1 MKQPNV
7 TVLAID
13 DSQDILFAISAICE
27 LEGWETICTSD
38 AYEAINVVKQ
48 RKPDIVLVD
57 YHMPRMDGIE
67 VVRNIRAVDAE
78 IPILVLTIES
88 SRQVAEAFFEAGAD
102 DFALKPIKPVDLIS
116 RIRLHLRVAGMA
128 PQRGAEKP
136 ETSHTAE
143 EYGKGIT
150 PATLSI
156 ICDFMNKQT
165 EAMTLND
172 ISAGCGIA
180 YQTAYRYLTYLVG
193 EGSVNVY
200 SEYGKQGRPK
210 QKYILK

>member
-1 MKQPNV
+1 MKQPNI

-27 LEGWETICTSD
+27 LEGWETICTSNPYD
-38 AYEAINVVKQ
+38 AIEAVKQ
-48 RKPDIVLVD
+48 HKPDIVLVD

-67 VVRNIRAVDAE
+67 VVRNIRAVDSD

-88 SRQVAEAFFEAGAD
+88 SRQVAESFFEAGAD

-116 RIRLHLRVAGMA
+116 RLRLHLRVAGMA
-128 PQRGAEKP
+128 PQRAAENTP
-136 ETSHTAE
+136 AE

-156 ICDFMNKQT
+156 ICDFMRKQT
-165 EAMTLND
+165 EAITLNE

-193 EGSVNVY
+193 EGSVSVY

-210 QKYILK
+210 QKYTLK